1 MNYMEKLNNL
11 IKEYND
17 GARTVEEV
25 FQRLVQLAEQLKEEE
40 KRYIRE
46 ELDNEKE
53 LAMFDLLTKPEPDLT
68 AKERKDVK
76 AVARILY
83 DKLLEGILT
92 LDWRKKQEKKAE
104 VQVTIKTILNDGLP
118 QVYDKRIFD
127 DKRSAIYDYVYECM

>member
-1 MNYMEKLNNL
+1 MEKLNEL

-17 GARTVEEV
+17 GARTVDDV

-76 AVARILY
+76 AVARILH
-83 DKLLEGILT
+83 DKLVEGILT

-104 VQVTIKTILNDGLP
+104 VQVAIKTILNDGLP
-118 QVYDKRIFD
+118 PVYDKRIFD
-127 DKRSAIYDYVYECM
+127 DKRSFIYDYVYDCM